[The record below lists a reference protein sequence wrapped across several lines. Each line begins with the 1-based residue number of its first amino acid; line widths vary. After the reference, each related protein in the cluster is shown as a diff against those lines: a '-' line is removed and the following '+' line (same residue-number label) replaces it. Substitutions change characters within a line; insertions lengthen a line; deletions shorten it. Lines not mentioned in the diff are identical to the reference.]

1 MSSGHDTTLP
11 VDGTVNAAL
20 VAYQEARARGG
31 VGLIVLQVSGVHETA
46 RYTNHVLMAT
56 DDASIDGYRRVA
68 EAVHRHGTVLF
79 GQLFH
84 PAVKLPK
91 PTAGCCAWRTRLP
104 RFRTSDFEV
113 MPRPLKP
120 ALIEAM
126 VRGYGDAARRMQSAG
141 LDGVEIVAS
150 HGYLPAQFLN
160 PRVNLRDDAYGGD
173 LDGRLRF
180 LREVIADI
188 RAKVADGF
196 VVGLRISGSEVDETG
211 LTEDET
217 LAAVTRLGDS
227 IDYVHVTLGTS
238 ATLGGAVHIVP
249 PMTLNTGYVVPY
261 AARVKERTQI
271 PVFVTGRI
279 NQPQEAEA
287 VIAAHHAD
295 VCGMTRALIC
305 DPDMP
310 NKSARGTPEDI
321 RACIACNQACIG
333 HFHKGYPISCIQN
346 PVSGRE
352 LRFGALAPA
361 ARRKK
366 VMVVGG
372 GPAGMKAA
380 VIAAERGHHATLFEA
395 ERRLGGQALLAQML
409 PGRAEFGGLITN
421 LERELELAAVQ
432 VHRGTRVDRAMIA
445 AESPD
450 VVLLATG
457 AKPYRPPF
465 PQEGALQ
472 IVDAW
477 QVLRNERRSAKRWSS
492 STGAP
497 IGSASASPNTWRNRD
512 DRCTSPSAQR
522 PSERSLPMYVRD
534 TSAATLHRLGVKVLT
549 YMRLYGSD
557 ADSVY
562 LQHVSGGEAV
572 VIDKVDTLVL
582 CTGHTPVDELSDAHR
597 RTGRRGSDHRRCG
610 IAAHGRGSRLRRTER
625 SPRRS
630 DAAAGSSRRHP
641 RPETRRFDE
650 PIAGRTTR
658 AAPTANSDCP
668 PPRCGPCRAR
678 STDPWRR
685 WSRAG
690 ARWPPRSCL
699 PSGGTDSAE
708 WRPRPRC
715 PARWWPRRATGWAR
729 PSA

>member
-1 MSSGHDTTLP
+1 MTRFPHLFRPLRIRGCTLKNRIMSTGHDTTLP
-11 VDGTVNAAL
+11 VDGTVNAEL

-56 DDASIDGYRRVA
+56 SDAAIEGYRRVA

-84 PAVKLPK
+84 PGREIAEADGGLLSVAYAPSSV
-91 PTAGCCAWRTRLP
+91 PNE
-104 RFRTSDFEV
+104 RFRV

-120 ALIEAM
+120 AMIASI
-126 VRGYGDAARRMQSAG
+126 VQGYGDAARRMQTAG
-141 LDGVEIVAS
+141 FDGVEIVAS

-160 PRVNLRDDAYGGD
+160 PRVNLRVDAYGGD

-188 RAKVADGF
+188 RAKVTDGF
-196 VVGLRISGSEVDETG
+196 VVGLRISGSEVDEQG
-211 LTEDET
+211 LAENEV
-217 LAAVTRLGDS
+217 LEAVTHLSDT
-227 IDYVHVTLGTS
+227 IDYVHITLGTS
-238 ATLGGAVHIVP
+238 ASLGGAIHIAP
-249 PMTLNTGYVVPY
+249 PMTFTTAYVVPH
-261 AARVKERTQI
+261 AARIKERVRI

-279 NQPQEAEA
+279 NQPQDAEA
-287 VIAAHHAD
+287 AIAGNHAD

-310 NKSARGTPEDI
+310 NKAARGAPEDI

-352 LRFGALAPA
+352 LRFGTLPQASP
-361 ARRKK
+361 RKK
-366 VMVVGG
+366 VMIVGG

-380 VIAAERGHHATLFEA
+380 VIATQRGHSVTLYEA

-421 LERELELAAVQ
+421 LERELELAGVQ
-432 VHRGTRVDRAMIA
+432 IHKGQRVDRAMIA
-445 AESPD
+445 AAAPD
-450 VVLLATG
+450 VVLIATG
-457 AKPYRPPF
+457 AKPYRPDF

-477 QVLRNERRSAKRWSS
+477 QVLRNQGTLGQSVVVIDWRADWIGIGIAEHLAQQGRSVRLAVSG
-492 STGAP
+492 TAAG
-497 IGSASASPNTWRNRD
+497 
-512 DRCTSPSAQR
+512 
-522 PSERSLPMYVRD
+522 ESLPLYVRD
-534 TSAATLHRLGVKVLT
+534 HSAASLHKLGVKVLP

-572 VIDKVDTLVL
+572 VIEKVDALVL
-582 CTGHTPVDELSDAHR
+582 CTGHTPVDELSDTIEDLAIDIR
-597 RTGRRGSDHRRCG
+597 IIGD
-610 IAAHGRGSRLRRTER
+610 AA
-625 SPRRS
+625 SPRTAEEAVYEGLS
-630 DAAAGSSRRHP
+630 VAA
-641 RPETRRFDE
+641 E
-650 PIAGRTTR
+650 I
-658 AAPTANSDCP
+658 
-668 PPRCGPCRAR
+668 
-678 STDPWRR
+678 
-685 WSRAG
+685 
-690 ARWPPRSCL
+690 
-699 PSGGTDSAE
+699 
-708 WRPRPRC
+708 
-715 PARWWPRRATGWAR
+715 
-729 PSA
+729 